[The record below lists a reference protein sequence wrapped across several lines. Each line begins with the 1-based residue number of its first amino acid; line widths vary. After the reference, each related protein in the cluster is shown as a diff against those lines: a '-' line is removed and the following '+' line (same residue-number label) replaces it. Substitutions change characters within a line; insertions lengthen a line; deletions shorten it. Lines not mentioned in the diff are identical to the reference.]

1 MYNIEFLNVVKD
13 KVGDTPSEF
22 IETIGAIPKEVP
34 NWFVVVMGVG
44 TVFVGLICIII
55 LCKIVAL
62 LCRDKKNAKVVEN
75 APVQTAVAS
84 APIENRQEI
93 IAAVAAACA
102 EELGTDVSAIRIHS
116 FRKI

>member
-1 MYNIEFLNVVKD
+1 MESIRFLNAA
-13 KVGDTPSEF
+13 
-22 IETIGAIPKEVP
+22 IETIGANAKEVP

-62 LCRDKKNAKVVEN
+62 FCKEKKTAEIKEEKAVV
-75 APVQTAVAS
+75 VAD

-93 IAAVAAACA
+93 IAAVAAVCA
-102 EELGTDVSAIRIHS
+102 EELGTDVSALRIHS

>member
-1 MYNIEFLNVVKD
+1 MHNFEKINAA
-13 KVGDTPSEF
+13 
-22 IETIGAIPKEVP
+22 IETIGAAQEVP
-34 NWFVVVMGVG
+34 DWFVVVMGIG

-55 LCKIVAL
+55 LCLVVAL
-62 LCRDKKNAKVVEN
+62 FCRERKNEPKAEVASKEVS
-75 APVQTAVAS
+75 APVATVEQ
-84 APIENRQEI
+84 PIQNRQEI